1 MSISIDE
8 IIQTCQIDK
17 AELISFATVENI
29 DQINSYVKEQI
40 IPFTATDYS
49 EHILTLDD
57 VNEFDE
63 LKNMFI
69 KQGINILQNLV
80 KIFES
85 NDGFFQINMANVWF
99 AGEPTFYKLD
109 KDVVNP
115 FLDNPIMSNILTII
129 VKLIDYIN
137 DLYIRK
143 IEIYVEEIIRCRQII
158 DMYPM
163 DSLIIQSRLELF
175 RREYDKIALDIRM
188 INTIS
193 KSIEL
198 YFLNMFK
205 HINQTKNYDYLY
217 FLPISILNIFNQYK
231 YISMDPNVLT
241 FMVEYNEWVPI
252 QFREESL
259 DHIAK
264 IKYSHFFDLQVIITQ
279 FQPNIELVINDFIA
293 MYKKYLLDSMFVENI
308 CKTMDRLF
316 GHIIYDVKSLK
327 LIDTDKLIH
336 FTSICITLSVKM
348 LEIKDMVPP
357 RFYDDY
363 VNNFLCCIEL
373 VLKNTDALNSYLI
386 YQIPTVLNEFYKV
399 EFDSIQI
406 HQTVDRIFR
415 QILTNELAT
424 IYIAGFFNSVEE
436 LNESK
441 IPMDEEHR
449 AQILKWIQNYK
460 KISDSPDQDSIT
472 DPLTS
477 ATIIVPC
484 LVPLNADS
492 SLVQHCD
499 KNMLY
504 SYLWTK
510 PENPFT
516 RQSLTIQEVDK
527 FNSLDI
533 NIDKI
538 VSIVGTV
545 NKIIEN

>member
-8 IIQTCQIDK
+8 IIQSCQIDK
-17 AELISFATVENI
+17 AELISFATAENI

-80 KIFES
+80 RIFES

-137 DLYIRK
+137 DIYIRK
-143 IEIYVEEIIRCRQII
+143 IEIYAEEIIRCRQII

-264 IKYSHFFDLQVIITQ
+264 IKYSHSFDLQVIITQ

-308 CKTMDRLF
+308 CKTMNRLF
-316 GHIIYDVKSLK
+316 GHIIYDVKSIR
-327 LIDTDKLIH
+327 LIDTNKLIH
-336 FTSICITLSVKM
+336 FTSICLTLSVKM

-363 VNNFLCCIEL
+363 VNNFLSCIEL

-492 SLVQHCD
+492 TLVQHCD

>member
-1 MSISIDE
+1 
-8 IIQTCQIDK
+8 
-17 AELISFATVENI
+17 
-29 DQINSYVKEQI
+29 
-40 IPFTATDYS
+40 
-49 EHILTLDD
+49 
-57 VNEFDE
+57 
-63 LKNMFI
+63 
-69 KQGINILQNLV
+69 
-80 KIFES
+80 
-85 NDGFFQINMANVWF
+85 
-99 AGEPTFYKLD
+99 
-109 KDVVNP
+109 
-115 FLDNPIMSNILTII
+115 
-129 VKLIDYIN
+129 
-137 DLYIRK
+137 
-143 IEIYVEEIIRCRQII
+143 
-158 DMYPM
+158 
-163 DSLIIQSRLELF
+163 
-175 RREYDKIALDIRM
+175 
-188 INTIS
+188 
-193 KSIEL
+193 
-198 YFLNMFK
+198 
-205 HINQTKNYDYLY
+205 
-217 FLPISILNIFNQYK
+217 
-231 YISMDPNVLT
+231 
-241 FMVEYNEWVPI
+241 
-252 QFREESL
+252 
-259 DHIAK
+259 
-264 IKYSHFFDLQVIITQ
+264 
-279 FQPNIELVINDFIA
+279 
-293 MYKKYLLDSMFVENI
+293 
-308 CKTMDRLF
+308 
-316 GHIIYDVKSLK
+316 
-327 LIDTDKLIH
+327 
-336 FTSICITLSVKM
+336 M

-363 VNNFLCCIEL
+363 VNNFLSCIEL

-449 AQILKWIQNYK
+449 EQILKWIQNYK

>member
-8 IIQTCQIDK
+8 IMQTCQIDK
-17 AELISFATVENI
+17 AELISFATAENI

-80 KIFES
+80 RIFES

-137 DLYIRK
+137 DIYIRK
-143 IEIYVEEIIRCRQII
+143 IEIYAEEIIRCRQII

-264 IKYSHFFDLQVIITQ
+264 IKYSHSFDLQVIITQ

-308 CKTMDRLF
+308 CKTMNRLF
-316 GHIIYDVKSLK
+316 GHIIYDVKSIR
-327 LIDTDKLIH
+327 LIDTNKLIH
-336 FTSICITLSVKM
+336 FTSICLTLSVKM

-363 VNNFLCCIEL
+363 VNNFLSCIEL

-492 SLVQHCD
+492 TLVQHCD

>member
-8 IIQTCQIDK
+8 IMQTCQIDK
-17 AELISFATVENI
+17 AELISFATAENI

-85 NDGFFQINMANVWF
+85 NHGFFQINMANVWF

-137 DLYIRK
+137 DIYIRK
-143 IEIYVEEIIRCRQII
+143 IEIYAEEIIRCRQII

-163 DSLIIQSRLELF
+163 DSFIIQTRLELF

-217 FLPISILNIFNQYK
+217 FLPTSILNIFNQYK
-231 YISMDPNVLT
+231 HISMDPNVLT

-252 QFREESL
+252 QYREESL

-264 IKYSHFFDLQVIITQ
+264 IKYSHSFDLQVIITQ

-316 GHIIYDVKSLK
+316 GHIIYDVKSLR

-336 FTSICITLSVKM
+336 FTSICLTLSVKM

-363 VNNFLCCIEL
+363 VNNFLSCIEL
-373 VLKNTDALNSYLI
+373 VLKNTNAQNSYLI

-449 AQILKWIQNYK
+449 EQILKWIQNYK